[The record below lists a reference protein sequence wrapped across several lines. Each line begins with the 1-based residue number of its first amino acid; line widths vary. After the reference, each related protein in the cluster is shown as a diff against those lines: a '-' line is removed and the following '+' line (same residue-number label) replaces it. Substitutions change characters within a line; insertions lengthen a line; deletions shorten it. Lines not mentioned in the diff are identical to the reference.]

1 MAPRV
6 TWLGQAG
13 FLFEAGGRR
22 ILVDPFLSEHED
34 RAYPPPPIDELGA
47 RCDWLFVTHEHLDH
61 LDRGALPEIVRRSE
75 GIRVVVPEPVAPQVR
90 DVVPDPVAVARGDR
104 VELDGAGAVTVVPA
118 VHALQPADGY
128 SDDPRFVG
136 YVFELDGVAIYHAGD
151 TIVTDGLLAALSAV
165 RIDVALLP
173 INGRTYFREQEGL
186 AGNTDFR
193 DAVALARHV
202 GARLLVPMHWDGF
215 TANNERPGN
224 AVDEAVAT
232 EAPFHVLVPRRGIP
246 WIAG

>member
-13 FLFEAGGRR
+13 FLFESGGRR
-22 ILVDPFLSEHED
+22 ILVDPFFSEHEG
-34 RAYPPPPIDELGA
+34 RAYPPPPIDEFGA
-47 RCDWLFVTHEHLDH
+47 RCDWLFVTHEHIDH
-61 LDRGALPEIVRRSE
+61 LDRPALPEIVRRSE

-90 DVVPDPVAVARGDR
+90 DVVPDPVTVAPGDR
-104 VELDGAGAVTVVPA
+104 VELDGAGAVTVFPA

-151 TIVTDGLLAALSAV
+151 TIISDGLLAALSAV

-173 INGRTYFREQEGL
+173 INGRTYFREQEAL
-186 AGNTDFR
+186 AGNTDVR

-202 GARLLVPMHWDGF
+202 GARLLVPIHWDGF
-215 TANNERPGN
+215 TGNGERPGN
-224 AVDEAVAT
+224 AVEEAVAT
-232 EAPFHVLVPRRGIP
+232 DAPFHVLVPRRGIP
-246 WIAG
+246 WIAA